1 MLCDTAGVGELCR
14 CLSTGSPFGHHPRL
28 SIGCPRRGQWMS
40 AQEDIPL
47 TSTHANRIW
56 SCRYSHSQHRL
67 PPSPR
72 IVYSL
77 ADTLT
82 HCITY
87 HRLRISYMVLQIL
100 SPHSTL
106 PPLLSHPHRAASG
119 GGAPCVTAGDTR
131 AERGGTRGKVD
142 STNLRRRRRRTE
154 SGEGETRIGSSGCCA
169 TPPVSEYCFSP
180 SPRVHPSGITRG

>member
-1 MLCDTAGVGELCR
+1 MLCDTAGVGVLLQP
-14 CLSTGSPFGHHPRL
+14 LSTGSPFGHHPRL
-28 SIGCPRRGQWMS
+28 SIGCPRRGQWVS

-47 TSTHANRIW
+47 TSTHAYHIW
-56 SCRYSHSQHRL
+56 SCGYSHSSHRL
-67 PPSPR
+67 TLSPHT
-72 IVYSL
+72 VYGL
-77 ADTLT
+77 EDTLT

-87 HRLRISYMVLQIL
+87 HSLRIPYMVLRIL

-106 PPLLSHPHRAASG
+106 PPLLSYPHRAASG

-154 SGEGETRIGSSGCCA
+154 SVEKVSSISPPRKNSFCCHVV
-169 TPPVSEYCFSP
+169 TEIFNGLTN
-180 SPRVHPSGITRG
+180 RRL